1 MKGARVD
8 EKNLLRDSLKKM
20 KIDFDEGQLEDLLKY
35 KDLLMRT
42 NKSVNL
48 IGPADSDAIIKKHI
62 LDSLAP
68 LSSSSGMMPG
78 EEGARILDIGS
89 GGGLPGIPLAIVLKK
104 AEVVLLEKSR
114 KKSAFLSDVKA
125 GLSLDNLTVL
135 TGRAEELAH
144 KEIYR
149 EKFSLVTARA
159 VTKFN
164 ILLELSIPFC
174 NINGKIIFYKSKKIF
189 SEIDA
194 AGEAADMLGGKIG
207 ELIEADI
214 PGLEGFRVLQVI
226 DKENNTPKK
235 FPRRFSQIKKKPL
248 E

>member
-1 MKGARVD
+1 MV
-8 EKNLLRDSLKKM
+8 
-20 KIDFDEGQLEDLLKY
+20 
-35 KDLLMRT
+35 
-42 NKSVNL
+42 
-48 IGPADSDAIIKKHI
+48 
-62 LDSLAP
+62 
-68 LSSSSGMMPG
+68 
-78 EEGARILDIGS
+78 
-89 GGGLPGIPLAIVLKK
+89 
-104 AEVVLLEKSR
+104 
-114 KKSAFLSDVKA
+114 KKSNFLSTAVKE
-125 GLSLDNLTVL
+125 LSLDNVTVL
-135 TGRAEELAH
+135 TGRAEELA
-144 KEIYR
+144 R
-149 EKFSLVTARA
+149 EEKWRERFSVVTARA